1 MLIGPSITLEKL
13 EEHMTERLY
22 EIKMEMPKLQ
32 KEFSQLR
39 EDFKRIPRTIIQ
51 EKEGKEVEIMNP
63 DFVAIPDKMKAIEM
77 QIKERQEQQELYE
90 SKLEELETIEDR
102 SKGKGNVDK
111 SKEKITLTLNDCLKL
126 GITTDA
132 APTE

>member
-1 MLIGPSITLEKL
+1 MLIGPSITLAKL
-13 EEHMTERLY
+13 EEHMMERLY

-39 EDFKRIPRTIIQ
+39 EDFKRIPRTIIA

-77 QIKERQEQQELYE
+77 EIKERQEQQELYE
-90 SKLEELETIEDR
+90 NKLEELETIEDR

-111 SKEKITLTLNDCLKL
+111 EKVKITLSLNDCLKL
-126 GITTDA
+126 GITTDS